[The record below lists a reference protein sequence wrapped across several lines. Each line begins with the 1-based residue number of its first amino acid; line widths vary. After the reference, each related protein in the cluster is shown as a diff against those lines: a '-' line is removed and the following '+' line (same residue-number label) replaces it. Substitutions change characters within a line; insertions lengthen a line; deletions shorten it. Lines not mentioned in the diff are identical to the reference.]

1 MKLFGHNFPVFVL
14 LLAAI
19 TVHSVTCRNTRNYHT
34 KHELVPKYEKTA
46 LDTCQPGDYYII
58 SHVLAFYVAY
68 ATKYLG
74 YKFDENCPVAV
85 AACYTYVHKN
95 DDCVYFWR
103 KDTGTVQVVLHVDEV
118 DYLVHSLLPYDVETL
133 FDELVGANGA
143 TLSLVTATFAQNFKL
158 VLQFLLDQGN
168 HNMFL
173 ANFNGAVMYK
183 NVFPEKGIYL
193 NAKTSPLCELVDL
206 KNPSDFLDAIEHQSS
221 IVAFLRSV
229 TDNPHTGSNQLN
241 YHLPN
246 HDACWRYVFGYLTL
260 VDTLPSEVET
270 LFYEAGLS
278 TRGVDFQKLAYASLT
293 VNGFAP
299 YCNDLYKLWD
309 YQVSYRRKH

>member
-1 MKLFGHNFPVFVL
+1 M
-14 LLAAI
+14 
-19 TVHSVTCRNTRNYHT
+19 
-34 KHELVPKYEKTA
+34 
-46 LDTCQPGDYYII
+46 
-58 SHVLAFYVAY
+58 
-68 ATKYLG
+68 
-74 YKFDENCPVAV
+74 
-85 AACYTYVHKN
+85 HKN

-103 KDTGTVQVVLHVDEV
+103 KDTGTIQVILHADEV
-118 DYLVHSLLPYDVETL
+118 DYLVHSLLPFDVETL

-143 TLSLVTATFAQNFKL
+143 SLSLVTATFAQNFKL
-158 VLQFLLDQGN
+158 VLQFLLDQCN

-183 NVFPEKGIYL
+183 QVFPEKGIHL

-206 KNPSDFLDAIEHQSS
+206 KNPSDYLDAIEHKSS

-246 HDACWRYVFGYLTL
+246 HDPCWRYVFGYLTL
-260 VDTLPSEVET
+260 VDTLPNE
-270 LFYEAGLS
+270 LGALYYEAGLS

-293 VNGFAP
+293 VHGFAP

-309 YQVSYRRKH
+309 HQVSYKRKY